1 MSPMSF
7 ALHLREIDCVRF
19 DAPPVVL
26 MAQYSGRL
34 GSRNLT
40 VMNIRS
46 QSELEQL
53 EKGSSNANFY
63 VDFGAGATLPV
74 TDARWPTYEDLLAGI
89 GGPISSGDMVWYDHA
104 HRLLLRVKRFVLTN
118 MERDNNTPVCATLT
132 LMLVNQ
138 FINRI
143 LAHLLVDTPHWCR
156 RFCGTVRM
164 VDYHGANSHTA
175 LNGLALR
182 MATTAAPAT
191 SGQLA
196 VLSRQPSGHPR
207 RGPATGTPTSAG
219 ACPIPDPVMA
229 ASRAAFPRWGVCVC
243 YGGSSN
249 CCTHRWEAV
258 SLESCLASLT
268 TFTVTSAATQTTF
281 TVTSAATQTTVTVPE
296 AAEVAPVR
304 RHFGIRVVPCYR

>member
-19 DAPPVVL
+19 DAPPVVQ

-74 TDARWPTYEDLLAGI
+74 TDSRWPTYEDLLAGI

-104 HRLLLRVKRFVLTN
+104 RRLLLRVKRFVLTN

-132 LMLVNQ
+132 LMLVN
-138 FINRI
+138 
-143 LAHLLVDTPHWCR
+143 H
-156 RFCGTVRM
+156 
-164 VDYHGANSHTA
+164 
-175 LNGLALR
+175 
-182 MATTAAPAT
+182 
-191 SGQLA
+191 
-196 VLSRQPSGHPR
+196 
-207 RGPATGTPTSAG
+207 
-219 ACPIPDPVMA
+219 
-229 ASRAAFPRWGVCVC
+229 
-243 YGGSSN
+243 SN
-249 CCTHRWEAV
+249 CCAHCWEAV
-258 SLESCLASLT
+258 SLESCLASL
-268 TFTVTSAATQTTF
+268 TTF